1 MKTGNSKAFIEELVV
16 KNKVIILRTVQ
27 NVLGKE
33 YAYLAED
40 AVGDVYL
47 LACEKAYVLKSHPCP
62 GAWLTVAARYVALSL
77 IRNQNAQVPTVP
89 LNEYSAKSDKDN
101 VYNEVLYRIWLENK
115 LPEKILA
122 SLSNDEMAV
131 YLKLYVENKKAKTA
145 IEELQLPKSTFYSIR
160 NRMEEKIKEKIF

>member
-40 AVGDVYL
+40 AVDDVYL

-62 GAWLTVAARYVALSL
+62 GAWLTVAARYVALGL

-145 IEELQLPKSTFYSIR
+145 IEELKIPRSTFYSIR
-160 NRMEEKIKEKIF
+160 NRMEEKIKEKIL